1 MAQIEIM
8 SLDLPRVEYL
18 DNEKR
23 QGNSNTK
30 KKNTGVDYEA
40 VRKNE
45 EALKE
50 NLERRKKN
58 EWQKIKLSELDTNT
72 QTNTDTHG

>member
-50 NLERRKKN
+50 NLDRRKKN